1 MTMAERLHP
10 TVRAVLPGIALM
22 AVGLVAFLAIL
33 DAVKEGDDISTL
45 DQPLLDWMVSIREPW
60 LTDVMTFITNLF
72 GPVVLPIVVGV
83 GCLIWGL
90 VTRRWRDP
98 ILLASAMVMSTVL
111 SSIVKLMVERPRP
124 DEALQVIPGL
134 ETSFSFPSGHSTG
147 AATLVLVSGYLL
159 WRRHEGVR
167 SFALWMLGSVVVI
180 GLVGGSRLYLGYH
193 FLSDVLAGA
202 FLGLVTLGMV
212 VIASRLLDLR
222 DGHEP
227 GRQATA
233 S

>member
-159 WRRHEGVR
+159 WRRHEGAR

-222 DGHEP
+222 DGREP